1 MTRANPLDGLDLD
14 EFQTKPV
21 DDKPK
26 ANREDIA
33 RMAAENGFPSR
44 QAQVAQPVD
53 IPAPKFVKKTQS
65 KPANTER
72 PRQHYFRTGRNK
84 QINIKGS
91 VECEA
96 HLQRLVDEID
106 APKGVVLEEALKAL
120 EAIKAD
126 VIARLDHEFPNRR
139 TR

>member
-1 MTRANPLDGLDLD
+1 MTRANPLDGLDFD
-14 EFQTKPV
+14 EFQTKPA

-33 RMAAENGFPSR
+33 RMAAENGFTSR
-44 QAQVAQPVD
+44 QAQPAPAEA
-53 IPAPKFVKKTQS
+53 PAPKLVKKTPA
-65 KPANTER
+65 KPVSSER

-91 VECEA
+91 IECEA

-120 EAIKAD
+120 EAVKAE
-126 VIARLDHEFPNRR
+126 VIARLDQEYPNRR
-139 TR
+139 LR